1 EPEQIVCGDAK
12 GKHDRPQS
20 WQEKGGFVSRM
31 VFMDLRAQGFACRGL
46 TRLIGLP
53 GKEKTGQGI
62 TPYRRI
68 DLPGFILGLPL
79 GLLRGLFRNLFRG
92 FVFR

>member
-1 EPEQIVCGDAK
+1 
-12 GKHDRPQS
+12 
-20 WQEKGGFVSRM
+20 
-31 VFMDLRAQGFACRGL
+31 MDLRVQGFAYRGL

-68 DLPGFILGLPL
+68 DLPGFILDLL
-79 GLLRGLFRNLFRG
+79 LDLLTGLLLGLFRNLFSG